1 MELSPARLSSS
12 AEPQV
17 KGAAAVT
24 LGPSPNTLCDCDTPP
39 EPLPSYSL
47 ALGRAPSDP
56 SPGAPAGLTPGDAL
70 QAGTK
75 CKVGIAQT
83 PLLRGNPL
91 SFTAHVGIVSQSV
104 KVSYGFHE

>member
-1 MELSPARLSSS
+1 MELSPTRLSSS
-12 AEPQV
+12 ADPEV

-24 LGPSPNTLCDCDTPP
+24 LGLSPDALCECDTAA

-70 QAGTK
+70 QGGTK
-75 CKVGIAQT
+75 CKVGMPQT

-91 SFTAHVGIVSQSV
+91 PFTAVRILFQLKFSLSGI
-104 KVSYGFHE
+104 

>member
-1 MELSPARLSSS
+1 MGFPNSTEMEFSPTRLSSS
-12 AEPQV
+12 ADPQV

-24 LGPSPNTLCDCDTPP
+24 LGLSPNTVCDCDSAP

-56 SPGAPAGLTPGDAL
+56 GAPAGPTPGDAL
-70 QAGTK
+70 QGGNK

-91 SFTAHVGIVSQSV
+91 SFTAHYCWSGSQS
-104 KVSYGFHE
+104 K